1 MNRWIPEMINKARTP
16 KVPRIQMCKATNAAS
31 FFYKY
36 KVGIIHETSG
46 KVQPYLPGMERRYL
60 NEKHR
65 QYSEA
70 CQKEVREMMT
80 HPLPREEKEK
90 QMQRNRAAGG
100 NGVVRK

>member
-1 MNRWIPEMINKARTP
+1 
-16 KVPRIQMCKATNAAS
+16 
-31 FFYKY
+31 
-36 KVGIIHETSG
+36 
-46 KVQPYLPGMERRYL
+46 MERRYL

-80 HPLPREEKEK
+80 HPLPREEKEQ

-100 NGVVRK
+100 NGVLSPNKY

>member
-1 MNRWIPEMINKARTP
+1 
-16 KVPRIQMCKATNAAS
+16 
-31 FFYKY
+31 
-36 KVGIIHETSG
+36 
-46 KVQPYLPGMERRYL
+46 MERRYL

-90 QMQRNRAAGG
+90 QMQRNKYTSLHRQMKKDFG
-100 NGVVRK
+100 NK

>member
-1 MNRWIPEMINKARTP
+1 
-16 KVPRIQMCKATNAAS
+16 
-31 FFYKY
+31 
-36 KVGIIHETSG
+36 
-46 KVQPYLPGMERRYL
+46 MERRYL

-90 QMQRNRAAGG
+90 QMQRNKYTSLHRQMKKDFG
-100 NGVVRK
+100 NQ